1 MTDAKNA
8 SPDDAPNRRS
18 RNITEGVA
26 RAPNRS
32 MYYGMG
38 YQESDF
44 GKPMIGVANGHST
57 ITPCNS
63 GLQKLADAAVIG
75 LKAAGANAQ
84 LFGTPTISDGMAMG
98 TEGMK
103 YSLVSREVI
112 SDCVET
118 CVGGQWLDGVM
129 VIGGCD
135 KNMPGGMM
143 GMLRANVPAIYI
155 YGGTIKP
162 GHYKGQDL
170 NIVSVFEAVGQFSAG
185 KMSEEDFCQI
195 EKRAIPGSGSCG
207 GMYTANTMSS
217 AFEALGMSL
226 PYSSSMSNVEDEVV
240 ENTKRA
246 ADYLVRAVKANLKP
260 RDIVTKK
267 AIENAVAVIMATGG
281 STNAVLHFLA
291 IAHAAEVDW
300 TIDDFERMRKKI
312 PVLCDLKPSG
322 RFLAVDLHKAGGIPA
337 VMKQLLKAGLLHGD
351 CITITG
357 KTVAENLADV
367 PDLSPEQEV
376 IRAVSDPIYA
386 EGHLAI
392 LKGNLSPEGC
402 VAKITGLKNPVIT
415 GPARVFDDEQSAL
428 AAIMAGQ
435 IKAGDVMVLR
445 YLGPKGGPGMPEM
458 LAPTGALI
466 GQGLG
471 ESVGL
476 ITDGRFSG
484 GTWGMVVGH
493 VAPEAYEGGTIAL
506 VHEGDSITID
516 AHQLL
521 LQLHVDD
528 AELAR
533 RKAAWTKPAPRYTR
547 GVLAKF
553 AKSASSASSGAVLDK
568 FE

>member
-1 MTDAKNA
+1 MDIK
-8 SPDDAPNRRS
+8 PIQINRRS
-18 RNITEGVA
+18 ANITEGKA
-26 RAPNRS
+26 RAANRS

-38 YQESDF
+38 YKEDDF
-44 GKPMIGVANGHST
+44 KKPMVGVANGHST

-63 GLQKLADAAVIG
+63 GLQKLADAAI
-75 LKAAGANAQ
+75 AGIEEAGGNAQ
-84 LFGTPTISDGMAMG
+84 VFGTPTISDGMSMG

-112 SDCVET
+112 SDCIET
-118 CVGGQWLDGVM
+118 CVGGQWMDGVL
-129 VIGGCD
+129 VVGGCD

-143 GMLRANVPAIYI
+143 GMLRANVPAIYV
-155 YGGTIKP
+155 YGGTILP
-162 GHYKGQDL
+162 GKWKGRDL
-170 NIVSVFEAVGQFSAG
+170 NIVSVFEAVGENAAG
-185 KMSEEDFCQI
+185 KISDQELKDI
-195 EKRAIPGSGSCG
+195 EQHAIPGTGSCG

-226 PYSSSMSNVEDEVV
+226 PYSSTMANPHDE
-240 ENTKRA
+240 
-246 ADYLVRAVKANLKP
+246 KANSAKESAKVLIEAIKKDLKP
-260 RDIVTKK
+260 RDIVTRK
-267 AIENAVAVIMATGG
+267 AIENAVSVIMATGG

-291 IAHAAEVDW
+291 MAHAAEVEW
-300 TIDDFERMRKKI
+300 SIDDFERIRKQV

-322 RFLAVDLHKAGGIPA
+322 KYLAVDLHNAGGIPQ
-337 VMKQLLKAGLLHGD
+337 VMKILLNAGLLHGD

-357 KTVAENLADV
+357 KTIAETLADV
-367 PDLSPEQEV
+367 PDVPPNTDV
-376 IRAVSDPIYA
+376 IRTIDKALYKQ
-386 EGHLAI
+386 GHLAI
-392 LKGNLSPEGC
+392 LKGNLSPEGA

-428 AAIMAGQ
+428 AAILDGK

-466 GQGLG
+466 GAGLG

-493 VAPEAYEGGTIAL
+493 VAPEAAAGGNIAL

-516 AHQLL
+516 AHK
-521 LQLHVDD
+521 LQLELNVPD
-528 AELAR
+528 AELATR
-533 RKAAWTKPAPRYTR
+533 RAAWKAPAPRYTR
-547 GVLAKF
+547 GVQAKF
-553 AKSASSASSGAVLDK
+553 AFNASSASSGAVLDK
-568 FE
+568 FDN

>member
-1 MTDAKNA
+1 M
-8 SPDDAPNRRS
+8 SINRRS
-18 RNITEGVA
+18 KNITEGVA

-32 MYYGMG
+32 MYYALG
-38 YQESDF
+38 YEASDF
-44 GKPMIGVANGHST
+44 KKPMIGVANGHST

-63 GLQKLADAAVIG
+63 GLQRLADAAVEGIE
-75 LKAAGANAQ
+75 AAGGNAQ
-84 LFGTPTISDGMAMG
+84 IFGTPTISDGMAMG

-112 SDCVET
+112 SDCIET
-118 CVGGQWLDGVM
+118 CVGGQWMDGVL
-129 VIGGCD
+129 VVGGCD

-143 GMLRANVPAIYI
+143 GMLRANVPAIFV
-155 YGGTIKP
+155 YGGTILP
-162 GHYKGQDL
+162 GRYKGEDL

-185 KMSEEDFCQI
+185 NMSEEDFCQI
-195 EKRAIPGSGSCG
+195 ERRAIPGSGSCG

-217 AFEALGMSL
+217 SFEALGMSL
-226 PYSSSMSNVEDEVV
+226 PFSSTMANPHEEIAASAKQAATALVE
-240 ENTKRA
+240 A
-246 ADYLVRAVKANLKP
+246 VRRDLKP
-260 RDIVTKK
+260 RDIVTRKS
-267 AIENAVAVIMATGG
+267 IENAVAVLMATGG

-291 IAHAAEVDW
+291 IAHAAEVEW
-300 TIDDFERMRKKI
+300 HIDDFERIRKRV

-322 RFLAVDLHKAGGIPA
+322 RYLAVDLHRAGGIPQ
-337 VMKQLLKAGLLHGD
+337 VMKTLLAAGLLHGD

-357 KTVAENLADV
+357 KTVAENLADIPDV
-367 PDLSPEQEV
+367 PRADQDV
-376 IRAVSDPIYA
+376 IRTIDNPMYA

-402 VAKITGLKNPVIT
+402 VAKITGLKNPAIT

-428 AAIMAGQ
+428 AAIMARK

-445 YLGPKGGPGMPEM
+445 YLGPKGAPGMPEM

-493 VAPEAYEGGTIAL
+493 VAPEAYVGGLIAL
-506 VHEGDSITID
+506 IHEGDSITID
-516 AHQLL
+516 AHTLTL
-521 LQLHVDD
+521 NLNVSD
-528 AELAR
+528 ADIAAR
-533 RKAAWTKPAPRYTR
+533 RAAWTPPAPRYTR

-553 AKSASSASSGAVLDK
+553 ARNASSASSGAVLDK
-568 FE
+568 FD

>member
-1 MTDAKNA
+1 M
-8 SPDDAPNRRS
+8 SESNRRS
-18 RNITEGVA
+18 KNITEGVA

-32 MYYGMG
+32 MYYAMG
-38 YQESDF
+38 YTERDF

-63 GLQKLADAAVIG
+63 GLQRLADAAVDA
-75 LKAAGANAQ
+75 LKAAGANPQ
-84 LFGTPTISDGMAMG
+84 IFGTPTISDGMAMG

-112 SDCVET
+112 ADCVET
-118 CVGGQWLDGVM
+118 CVGGQWMDGVL
-129 VIGGCD
+129 VVGGCD

-143 GMLRANVPAIYI
+143 GMLRANVPSIYV
-155 YGGTIKP
+155 YGGTILP
-162 GHYKGQDL
+162 GRYKGQDL

-185 KMSEEDFCQI
+185 KMSEEDFCEI
-195 EKRAIPGSGSCG
+195 ERRAIPGSGSCG

-217 AFEALGMSL
+217 AFEALGLSL
-226 PYSSSMSNVEDEVV
+226 PYSSTEANVHDEKVAS
-240 ENTKRA
+240 TARA
-246 ADYLVRAVKANLKP
+246 AQVLVEAVRRDIKP
-260 RDIVTKK
+260 RDIVTRKSL
-267 AIENAVAVIMATGG
+267 ENAVAVIMATGG

-291 IAHAAEVDW
+291 IAHAAEVPW
-300 TIDDFERMRKKI
+300 TIDDFERVRRKV

-322 RFLAVDLHKAGGIPA
+322 RYLAVDLHRAGGIPA
-337 VMKQLLKAGLLHGD
+337 VMKVLLDAGLLHGD
-351 CITITG
+351 CLTITG

-367 PDLSPEQEV
+367 PPLRADQDV
-376 IRAVSDPIYA
+376 IRPVSNPMYA

-392 LKGNLSPEGC
+392 LRGNLAPEGC

-428 AAIMAGQ
+428 AAIMANR

-476 ITDGRFSG
+476 VTDGRFSG

-493 VAPEAYEGGTIAL
+493 VAPEAFEGGTIAL
-506 VHEGDSITID
+506 VQEGDSITID
-516 AHQLL
+516 AHQLQ
-521 LQLHVDD
+521 LQLNVDD
-528 AELAR
+528 AELALR
-533 RKAAWTKPAPRYTR
+533 RAAWNKPTPRYTR

-553 AKSASSASSGAVLDK
+553 AFNAASASKGAVLDSY
-568 FE
+568 EG

>member
-1 MTDAKNA
+1 M
-8 SPDDAPNRRS
+8 SFNRRS

-38 YQESDF
+38 YKDEDF

-63 GLQKLADAAVIG
+63 GLQRLADAAVEG
-75 LKAAGANAQ
+75 LKAAGANPQ
-84 LFGTPTISDGMAMG
+84 IFGTPTISDGMAMG

-112 SDCVET
+112 ADCVET
-118 CVGGQWLDGVM
+118 CVGGQWMDGVI

-246 ADYLVRAVKANLKP
+246 ADYLVQAVKANLKP

-415 GPARVFDDEQSAL
+415 GPARVFDDEQAAL

-506 VHEGDSITID
+506 VKEGDSITID

-521 LQLHVDD
+521 LQLNVADE
-528 AELAR
+528 ELAR
-533 RKAAWTKPAPRYTR
+533 RRAAWKAPAPRYTR

-553 AKSASSASSGAVLDK
+553 AKNASSASSGAVLDQ
-568 FE
+568 